1 MKGFIK
7 YLIAAIGVIALS
19 VLFYFNTL
27 KLKPA
32 GYLLPRILIV
42 IIILLSIAMLI
53 EAYRTEKKKARDE
66 GKSNEV
72 SEINYTRAVVFAL
85 MIFGYIVTIKPLGY
99 FIMTPIFVIIAYLY
113 LKATKVRNILL
124 IALGF
129 TAFVYLLFV
138 VFLKLP
144 IPLGPMS

>member
-1 MKGFIK
+1 
-7 YLIAAIGVIALS
+7 
-19 VLFYFNTL
+19 
-27 KLKPA
+27 
-32 GYLLPRILIV
+32 
-42 IIILLSIAMLI
+42 MLI
-53 EAYRTEKKKARDE
+53 EAYRAEKKKVKDE

-72 SEINYTRAVVFAL
+72 SEINHTRAVVFAL
-85 MIFGYIVTIKPLGY
+85 LIFGYIVTIKPLGY
-99 FIMTPIFVIIAYLY
+99 FIVTPFFVIISYLY
-113 LKATKVRNILL
+113 LKATKIRNILL

>member
-7 YLIAAIGVIALS
+7 YLIAAVSVIVLS
-19 VLFYFNTL
+19 VVFYINTF

-53 EAYRTEKKKARDE
+53 EAYRAEKKKVKDE
-66 GKSNEV
+66 GKSNGV
-72 SEINYTRAVVFAL
+72 SEINHTRAVVFAL
-85 MIFGYIVTIKPLGY
+85 LIFGYIVTIKPLGY
-99 FIMTPIFVIIAYLY
+99 FIVTPFFVIISYLY
-113 LKATKVRNILL
+113 LKATKIRNILL

-129 TAFVYLLFV
+129 TAFVYLLFI